1 MLYVIYKEA
10 IYKID
15 VFRSERE
22 FSNAFNVFEYFAD
35 LLSQQLLKNFNIV
48 INGEKKNT
56 TFFYI

>member
-22 FSNAFNVFEYFAD
+22 FSNAFNVSEYFAD
-35 LLSQQLLKNFNIV
+35 LYIATAA
-48 INGEKKNT
+48 KKL
-56 TFFYI
+56 